1 MPHDDDTEVVSS
13 VPVLA
18 PPDAVAA
25 LGGDDADNL
34 RICREAVEAGVET
47 IIARVREATLA
58 HLAARGS

>member
-1 MPHDDDTEVVSS
+1 M
-13 VPVLA
+13 PVLA